1 MPTYEVFLKKPG
13 KDPFTHAGSLD
24 AADDEVAAVL
34 ARECYSRRGEGL
46 SMWLVERSHLVALE
60 DQEFFSVAL
69 DKSYRFNDGSVV
81 AERRRRA
88 KQSRDEAAKEAGLEA
103 VDKAAGPGG

>member
-34 ARECYSRRGEGL
+34 ARECYARRAEGL
-46 SMWLVERSHLVALE
+46 AMWLVERSHLVVLE
-60 DQEFFSVAL
+60 DEDFFSVAL
-69 DKSYRFNDGSVV
+69 DKSYRFNDGAVV

-88 KQSRDEAAKEAGLEA
+88 KAAKEAGLEA

>member
-34 ARECYSRRGEGL
+34 ARECYARRGEGL
-46 SMWLVERSHLVALE
+46 AMWLVERSHLVALE
-60 DQEFFSVAL
+60 DEGFFSAAL
-69 DKSYRFNDGSVV
+69 DKSHRFNDGAVV

-88 KQSRDEAAKEAGLEA
+88 KAAKEAGLEA